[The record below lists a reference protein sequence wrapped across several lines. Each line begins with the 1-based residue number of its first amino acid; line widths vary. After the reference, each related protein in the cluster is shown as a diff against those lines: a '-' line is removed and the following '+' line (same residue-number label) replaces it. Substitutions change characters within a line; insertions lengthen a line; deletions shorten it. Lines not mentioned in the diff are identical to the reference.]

1 MKNKKKIGIIIAV
14 AAVVVIVGAVA
25 ASFLLYSGPK
35 SMMPAKWTDTVMSQ
49 SANVDFTGY
58 KTVNVSGNL
67 DGREVTASY
76 TVSVQDDKPV
86 VTRTEGSGDEA
97 ALENLDQNIMP
108 NVLLTYGQ
116 SLSIVDKIT
125 DGSFGDVICML
136 QAYTF
141 EIWHGDEDA
150 GDATSELYTWNDGLA
165 LESYTVNTRPDGE
178 SISKLTFSWN

>member
-1 MKNKKKIGIIIAV
+1 MKNKKKLGIIIAV
-14 AAVVVIVGAVA
+14 VAVVVVVGVIAG
-25 ASFLLYSGPK
+25 SFLFYSGPK
-35 SMMPAKWTDTVMSQ
+35 SMMPAKWTDAIMSK
-49 SANVDFTGY
+49 SANVDFTQY
-58 KTVNVSGNL
+58 KTVSVSGNI
-67 DGREVTASY
+67 DGKEVTASY

-86 VTRTEGSGDEA
+86 AQRTEGSGDEA
-97 ALENLDQNIMP
+97 ALKILDQNIMP

-116 SLSIVDKIT
+116 SLSIADKVT

-136 QAYTF
+136 QTYSF

-165 LESYTVNTRPDGE
+165 LESYTVTTRPDGE

>member
-1 MKNKKKIGIIIAV
+1 MKNKKKIGIIITVV
-14 AAVVVIVGAVA
+14 AALVIVGAFA
-25 ASFLLYSGPK
+25 ASFLFYSGPK

-49 SANVDFTGY
+49 SAGVDFTQY
-58 KTVNVSGNL
+58 KTVSVSGDL
-67 DGREVTASY
+67 DGKEVTAAY
-76 TVSVQDDKPV
+76 NVSVQDDKPV
-86 VTRTEGSGDEA
+86 AVRTEGSGDEA
-97 ALENLDQNIMP
+97 ALKNLDEIIMP

-116 SLSIVDKIT
+116 SLSIADKIT

-141 EIWHGDEDA
+141 ELWHGEEDA

-165 LESYTVNTRPDGE
+165 LESYAVNTRPDGE